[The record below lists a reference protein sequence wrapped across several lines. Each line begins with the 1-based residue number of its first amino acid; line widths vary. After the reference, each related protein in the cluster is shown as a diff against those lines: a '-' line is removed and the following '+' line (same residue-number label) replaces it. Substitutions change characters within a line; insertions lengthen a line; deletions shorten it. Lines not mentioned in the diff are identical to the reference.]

1 VADEES
7 SLQQFYGAIEQ
18 HLQLNLP
25 RVAIVKVWPV
35 IGTSIPLPAI
45 FIELAEF
52 EPGRDPGT
60 GEAGLVCKME
70 ARIVTDPLHADHH
83 QQAVFL
89 AGRLAVLLRM
99 QTWGLEVDQAEFV
112 QAMQDWT
119 KPELDSYTVWLVEWT
134 QQIYLGEEEW
144 PWPDQPPG
152 TLMFG
157 VDPDTGPGNED
168 KYISPESLL

>member
-1 VADEES
+1 MADEES

-18 HLQLNLP
+18 HLQLSLP

-60 GEAGLVCKME
+60 GETGLVCKME

-99 QTWGLEVDQAEFV
+99 QTWGLEIEQAEFV

-144 PWPDQPPG
+144 PWLNQPPG
-152 TLMFG
+152 SLVWGF
-157 VDPDTGPGNED
+157 VPDTGPGGEGN
-168 KYISPESLL
+168 YLPPEAME